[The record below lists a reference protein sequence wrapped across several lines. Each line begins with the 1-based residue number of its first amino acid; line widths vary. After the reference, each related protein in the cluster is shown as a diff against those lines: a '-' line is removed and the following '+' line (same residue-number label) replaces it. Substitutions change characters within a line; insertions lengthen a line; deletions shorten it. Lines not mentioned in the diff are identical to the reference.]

1 LKTRRLSTHRVRRAL
16 IGALAVCAVLAL
28 PGVATAAR
36 PGMTVKIPSSQD
48 VDNVYIL
55 AAIHQ
60 KHCSLQVSGKVLGHR
75 FKGFRDSS
83 ITIHLTNQARLRLSS
98 SAKRAVKR
106 ALRKG
111 RTVRARITV
120 VARNRSGE
128 RNSVTRSVKLRS

>member
-1 LKTRRLSTHRVRRAL
+1 MMSMRKRKVPWAP
-16 IGALAVCAVLAL
+16 IVAIAVCAVLAL
-28 PGVATAAR
+28 PAVASATK
-36 PGMTVKIPSSQD
+36 PGMTVKIPASQD

-75 FKGFRDSS
+75 FRGFRDST

-111 RTVRARITV
+111 RTVRASITV
-120 VARNRSGE
+120 TARNGSGE
-128 RNSVTRSVKLRS
+128 RNTVTRSVKLHS

>member
-1 LKTRRLSTHRVRRAL
+1 MTTHKFHGAL
-16 IGALAVCAVLAL
+16 IGALVACAVLVMPA
-28 PGVATAAR
+28 ASQAAR

-48 VDNVYIL
+48 VDNVYAL

-60 KHCSLQVSGKVLGHR
+60 KRCSLQVSGKVLGYR
-75 FKGFRDSS
+75 FKSFRDRT

-106 ALRKG
+106 AIRKG

-120 VARNRSGE
+120 VARNSKGE
-128 RNSVTRSVKLRS
+128 RNTVTRSVRLRS

>member
-1 LKTRRLSTHRVRRAL
+1 MRSQKGHRAL
-16 IGALAVCAVLAL
+16 IGALVVCAALAL
-28 PGVATAAR
+28 PVAASAAR
-36 PGMTVKIPSSQD
+36 PGMTVKIPASQD
-48 VDNVYIL
+48 VDNVYVL

-60 KHCSLQVSGKVLGHR
+60 KHCSLQVSGSVLGHR

-83 ITIHLTNQARLRLSS
+83 VTIHLTNQARLRLSA

-111 RTVRARITV
+111 RTVRAKVTV

-128 RNSVTRSVKLRS
+128 RNTVTRSVKLRS

>member
-1 LKTRRLSTHRVRRAL
+1 MTMRKRKVHSAP
-16 IGALAVCAVLAL
+16 IAALAACVLLAL
-28 PGVATAAR
+28 PGAASATK

-75 FKGFRDSS
+75 FKGFRDST

-98 SAKRAVKR
+98 SARRAVKR

-111 RTVRARITV
+111 RTVRASITV
-120 VARNRSGE
+120 TARNSSGE
-128 RNSVTRSVKLRS
+128 RNTVTRSVKLHS

>member
-1 LKTRRLSTHRVRRAL
+1 MMSMRSLKVHHAL
-16 IGALAVCAVLAL
+16 IAVLAACAVLVL
-28 PGVATAAR
+28 PAAASAAR
-36 PGMTVKIPSSQD
+36 PGMTVKIPARQD
-48 VDNVYIL
+48 VDNVYVL

-60 KHCSLQVSGKVLGHR
+60 KHCSLQVSGSVLGHR
-75 FKGFRDSS
+75 FKGFRDST

-111 RTVRARITV
+111 RTVRVKITE

-128 RNSVTRSVKLRS
+128 RNTVTRSVTLRS

>member
-1 LKTRRLSTHRVRRAL
+1 VRGAL

-28 PGVATAAR
+28 PAAASAAR

-48 VDNVYIL
+48 VDNVYVL

-60 KHCSLQVSGKVLGHR
+60 KHCTLQVSGTVLGHR
-75 FKGFRDSS
+75 FKGFRDSTV
-83 ITIHLTNQARLRLSS
+83 TIHLTNQARLRLSG

-111 RTVRARITV
+111 RTVKAKITV
-120 VARNRSGE
+120 VARNRSGD
-128 RNSVTRSVKLRS
+128 RNSVTRSEKLRS

>member
-1 LKTRRLSTHRVRRAL
+1 MRHIASHQKSTHL
-16 IGALAVCAVLAL
+16 LLAVLVACALLAL
-28 PGVATAAR
+28 VPVAAAKR
-36 PGMTVKIPSSQD
+36 PGMTVRIPASQD

-60 KHCSLQVSGKVLGHR
+60 KRCSLQVSGTVLGHR
-75 FKGFRDSS
+75 FRTFRDSS
-83 ITIHLTNQARLRLSS
+83 ITIHVTNTARLRLST

-120 VARNRSGE
+120 TARNGAGE
-128 RNSVTRSVKLRS
+128 RNAVTRSVRLRP

>member
-1 LKTRRLSTHRVRRAL
+1 VHHAL
-16 IGALAVCAVLAL
+16 IGALAVCAALAL
-28 PGVATAAR
+28 PGMASAAR

-48 VDNVYIL
+48 VDNVYVL

-60 KHCSLQVSGKVLGHR
+60 KRCSLQVSGTVLGHR
-75 FKGFRDSS
+75 FKGFRDST

-111 RTVRARITV
+111 RTVRAKITV
-120 VARNRSGE
+120 VARNKSGE
-128 RNSVTRSVKLRS
+128 RNTVTRSVKLRS

>member
-1 LKTRRLSTHRVRRAL
+1 MRSMRSLKVHHAL
-16 IGALAVCAVLAL
+16 IAVLAACAVLVL
-28 PGVATAAR
+28 PAAASAAR
-36 PGMTVKIPSSQD
+36 PGMTVKIPARQD
-48 VDNVYIL
+48 VDNVYVL

-60 KHCSLQVSGKVLGHR
+60 KHCSLQVSGSVLGHR
-75 FKGFRDSS
+75 FKGFRDST

-111 RTVRARITV
+111 RTVRAKITV

-128 RNSVTRSVKLRS
+128 RNTVTRSVTLRS